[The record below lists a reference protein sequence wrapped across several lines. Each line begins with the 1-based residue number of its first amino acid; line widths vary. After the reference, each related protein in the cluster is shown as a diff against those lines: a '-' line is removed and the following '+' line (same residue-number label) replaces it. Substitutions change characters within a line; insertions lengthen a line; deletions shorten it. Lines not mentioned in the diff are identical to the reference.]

1 MEINLEQELKI
12 RGYSNRTVKS
22 YLYYILRFEQFVDKP
37 WFEITEQDI
46 KDFLFKIGNTNKTKR
61 LALASL
67 KFYYRELCGLRIFEN
82 IKTPKAEQSLPKPLM
97 KEEIKKL
104 IEVTQNEK
112 HRLLIELL
120 YSTGLRVSEAV
131 KLKFDQINFEENT
144 LFVRNGKGNKDRL
157 VIVSPEVI
165 KKIKLIEELN
175 PERKFIFETQDN
187 KHMCIASAQKIVLR
201 AGRKAKLNKR
211 ITPHMLRHSFAT
223 HLLENGVDIRYIQRL
238 LGHQRLETTQIYTNV
253 SAVYLKGIKTP
264 LDYLNRNKPTLNG
277 QKSV

>member
-37 WFEITEQDI
+37 WFEISEQDI
-46 KDFLFKIGNTNKTKR
+46 KDFLYKVGNTNKTKR

-82 IKTPKAEQSLPKPLM
+82 IKTPKAEQNLPKPLM
-97 KEEIKKL
+97 KEEISKL
-104 IEVTQNEK
+104 IDVTENEK

-120 YSTGLRVSEAV
+120 YSTGLRVGEAV
-131 KLKFDQINFEENT
+131 KLKFDQIDSEENT

-165 KKIKLIEELN
+165 KKIKLIKELN
-175 PERKFIFETQDN
+175 PERRFIFETRNN
-187 KHMCIASAQKIVLR
+187 KHMSIKTAQRILEIAGK
-201 AGRKAKLNKR
+201 KAKLDKKP
-211 ITPHMLRHSFAT
+211 TPHMLRHSFAT
-223 HLLENGVDIRYIQRL
+223 HLLESGVDIRYIQKL
-238 LGHQRLETTQIYTNV
+238 LGHSRLETTQIYTNV

-264 LDYLNRNKPTLNG
+264 LDILNTRNQQVK
-277 QKSV
+277 